1 LRWVAKWKNKIGFG
15 PVRALLFTI
24 VNTEDSKTWTC
35 RVVGSRQRQA
45 FTLIELLVV
54 IAIIAI
60 LAGMLLPALAQ
71 AKAKAKRIACVN
83 NLKQIGLGMRL
94 WAGDNGDKFPWN
106 VATTNGG
113 SMGSDDW
120 ADHFR
125 VVSNELNT
133 TSIIICPAETTNRP
147 AKNWLTIRGYND
159 VSYFIGMQADETRIE
174 TIVAGDR
181 NVLGGGG
188 GTDPHWSVY
197 RGTSIDAEWDRGM
210 HINRGNLVM
219 ADGSVQQTS
228 TATLRDTISAIIA
241 RGSTNVVFS
250 KPRESIF

>member
-1 LRWVAKWKNKIGFG
+1 VEQNKIGFG
-15 PVRALLFTI
+15 PVRALLSDI
-24 VNTEDSKTWTC
+24 LNTEESMTWAC
-35 RVVGSRQRQA
+35 RPVDSRQRNA

-60 LAGMLLPALAQ
+60 LAGMLLPALAS

-83 NLKQIGLGMRL
+83 NLKQIGLGMRI
-94 WAGDNGDKFPWN
+94 WANDNSDKFPWN
-106 VATTNGG
+106 VASTNGG

-120 ADHFR
+120 ADHWR

-147 AKNWLTIRGYND
+147 AKNWLSLRGYND
-159 VSYFIGMQADETRIE
+159 VSYFVGMQADESRIE

-188 GTDPHWSVY
+188 GTDPHWTVF
-197 RGTSIDAEWDRGM
+197 RGTSIDAEWDRGI

-219 ADGSVQQTS
+219 ADGSVQQTT
-228 TATLRDTISAIIA
+228 TATLRDAISAIIN